1 MNLHHQ
7 SYISLIARLSRTLP
21 IVAYP
26 RPPLLAYLATQ
37 GVSGGR
43 APRLSVV
50 DIFSAGD
57 PKAAMCRFSVLGDER
72 ACSFVV
78 PLKQITFGRKHPAT
92 RALAQLVAHV
102 GATAA

>member
-7 SYISLIARLSRTLP
+7 SYINLIAHLRRALP
-21 IVAYP
+21 VVARP
-26 RPPLLAYLATQ
+26 RQPLLAYLSAQ
-37 GVSGGR
+37 GVSAGS
-43 APRLSVV
+43 APRLSVI

-57 PKAAMCRFSVLGDER
+57 PHDLMCRFSVIGDQR
-72 ACSFVV
+72 ARSFVV
-78 PLKQITFGRKHPAT
+78 PLNQITFGRKHPAT